1 MFNRAWCFA
10 ACVAALLLGGRAAEA
25 HDPSAYGGLFR
36 SRDFGQ
42 TWLNADAGL
51 FLGGAVALA
60 IDPTDPNH
68 LLLGTTTNLLVSAN
82 GGRTWNKEAPAK
94 LSGAVFAVSFLPDGR
109 SALCVTPAG
118 VFRSENGA
126 WLQADAPAE
135 AAPARAIVPGVE
147 AKQIY
152 LIGRRDL
159 FRSDD
164 GGHRWSR
171 VEHAMEEQPEFTELL
186 VAGDGRETLYAIVG
200 GRVMASADRGH
211 RWQRRDAGLP
221 QKALEALTLDRAG
234 PARLWVAGGDQ
245 LYLSEDAGAHW
256 KAVGA
261 PLPEPG
267 TSVRGIAADAERKT
281 IVLMTHRGLLRSTDG
296 ARTWNMLEG
305 NLPVH
310 LEGRPLLRDASS
322 ANTLYAGF
330 ALMPYGELWRMAVE
344 GGNLLNQLDLTSL
357 AGGAAFLLLLVI
369 AGIVLARR
377 LARTS
382 LSNDTSK

>member
-1 MFNRAWCFA
+1 M
-10 ACVAALLLGGRAAEA
+10 A

-60 IDPTDPNH
+60 IDPSDPNH
-68 LLLGTTTNLLVSAN
+68 LLLGTTTNLLVSTN

-94 LSGAVFAVSFLPDGR
+94 LSGAVFAVGFLPDGK

-118 VFRSENGA
+118 VFRLENGE
-126 WLQADAPAE
+126 WTQADASAE
-135 AAPARAIVPGVE
+135 AAPARALVQGAE
-147 AKQIY
+147 AQRLY

-164 GGHRWSR
+164 GGQRWVR
-171 VEHAMEEQPEFTELL
+171 VEHGMEDQPEFTELL
-186 VAGDGRETLYAIVG
+186 VAGKGTEMLYAIAG
-200 GRVMASADRGH
+200 GRLLASADGGQ
-211 RWQRRDAGLP
+211 RWQRRDTGLP
-221 QKALEALTLDRAG
+221 PSSLEALTLERPG
-234 PARLWVAGGDQ
+234 HLWVAGGDQ
-245 LYLSEDAGAHW
+245 LYLSQDAGLHW
-256 KAVGA
+256 KAVGS

-281 IVLMTHRGLLRSTDG
+281 IVVITHRGLLRSTDG
-296 ARTWNMLEG
+296 AETWNMLEG

-310 LEGRPLLRDASS
+310 LEGRPLVRDATSG
-322 ANTLYAGF
+322 NTLYAGF

-344 GGNLLNQLDLTSL
+344 GGNLLNRLALTSL
-357 AGGAAFLLLLVI
+357 AGGAAFLLLLII

-377 LARTS
+377 LASTGSAKDSRIPWA
-382 LSNDTSK
+382 K